1 MRAFHPRR
9 EHPALYGVSAERIS
23 KWCGCHLTTARRW
36 RRGEEPPKS
45 ALILIELMNT
55 GDLGLIDPAW
65 SGWLLRGKNLIA
77 PHGEVFSRGDVLSLR
92 FLAQQVAHLMSEA
105 RLPRQSDWING
116 RWEVAQEH
124 AAVSA

>member
-1 MRAFHPRR
+1 VRAFQPRR

-65 SGWLLRGKNLIA
+65 SGWRLRGDKIYPPTAMKGFSAGDIMSITWLI
-77 PHGEVFSRGDVLSLR
+77 
-92 FLAQQVAHLMSEA
+92 QQVRHLQAEL
-105 RLPRQSDWING
+105 RLPRQSDWVSA
-116 RWEVAQEH
+116 RWEVARE
-124 AAVSA
+124 VEMG